1 MLEFVEHLTLDPS
14 TISEAHHDELRS
26 HGWRDQDIVDIVHI
40 VALFSYMVRVADGL
54 GVDMETGRGWEDLLD
69 KLPFRAQATHKPFG
83 KIADPVA

>member
-1 MLEFVEHLTLDPS
+1 
-14 TISEAHHDELRS
+14 
-26 HGWRDQDIVDIVHI
+26 
-40 VALFSYMVRVADGL
+40 MVRVADGL